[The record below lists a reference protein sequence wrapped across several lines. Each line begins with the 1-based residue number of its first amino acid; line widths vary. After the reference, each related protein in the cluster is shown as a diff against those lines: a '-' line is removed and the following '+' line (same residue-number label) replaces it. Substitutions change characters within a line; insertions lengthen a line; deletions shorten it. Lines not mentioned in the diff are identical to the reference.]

1 MAGDWLGT
9 HVYRLSRGWFLGGQ
23 RVTRWQLGEEEA
35 LRVLRGVLK
44 EPGQAGFSRFSV
56 SQAGGQIKDDKI
68 LLRHLPSCF
77 LQSQKMPLDFTGL
90 LSLLFV
96 GLGGNPQRI

>member
-1 MAGDWLGT
+1 MIGWGHMCIDFPGDG
-9 HVYRLSRGWFLGGQ
+9 SGGAQ
-23 RVTRWQLGEEEA
+23 RVTRRKLGEEA

-44 EPGQAGFSRFSV
+44 EPGQADFSRFSV
-56 SQAGGQIKDDKI
+56 SQAGGQFKDDKI

-77 LQSQKMPLDFTGL
+77 LQSQKTPLDFTGL